1 MRKLIVTA
9 AIVCAAAI
17 SQAATCSWK
26 SGTIHDYTGTTA
38 AKDTVTAYLFTISQS
53 DYNSYIAMSA
63 ADLSKAIY
71 EDFDTSSAAATK
83 NSTGTGQANLSDTA
97 VASAQY
103 RAILYV
109 DNVNDGYYMGN
120 VAAYT
125 WSGSGTAA
133 VGDLAA
139 TVGGDIGGGSTA
151 TAWYHETAPGPVP
164 IPEPTSGLLMLLGVA
179 GLALRRRR
187 A

>member
-1 MRKLIVTA
+1 MKKLMIAA

-26 SGTIHDYTGTTA
+26 SSTVNDYTGTA
-38 AKDTVTAYLFTISQS
+38 VGKDAVTAYLFTISQS

-71 EDFDTSSAAATK
+71 EDFDTSSAVATK
-83 NSTGTGQANLSDTA
+83 NSTTAGAANLSDTA

-133 VGDLAA
+133 VNNLAT
-139 TVGGDIGGGSTA
+139 TVGGDVGGGSTA
-151 TAWYHETAPGPVP
+151 TAWYHATSV
-164 IPEPTSGLLMLLGVA
+164 PEPTSGLMLLLGVA
-179 GLALRRRR
+179 GLALRRKR